1 MAWVWITL
9 GVIYILSPYDLIP
22 DFIPVRGWIDDLIV
36 LILMIRYIK
45 RLRHRSSTETSGAGP
60 SRWDSSKEDDQDE
73 LRDAPK
79 SPHEILG
86 VSPHA
91 DREAIRAAYL
101 QLAGRYHP
109 DKVAHL
115 GQEFQQMAEKRFK
128 EIQNAYE
135 RLVKS

>member
-1 MAWVWITL
+1 MPWVWIVL

-45 RLRHRSSTETSGAGP
+45 RLRRDPAQQHARERYGEQQDTSDNFRQTSG
-60 SRWDSSKEDDQDE
+60 S
-73 LRDAPK
+73 PK
-79 SPHEILG
+79 TPHEILG
-86 VSPHA
+86 VPPSA
-91 DREAIRAAYL
+91 GQEEIRSAYL
-101 QLAGRYHP
+101 NLAARYHP

-115 GQEFQQMAEKRFK
+115 GKEFQEMAEKRFK

-135 RLVKS
+135 RLMKP